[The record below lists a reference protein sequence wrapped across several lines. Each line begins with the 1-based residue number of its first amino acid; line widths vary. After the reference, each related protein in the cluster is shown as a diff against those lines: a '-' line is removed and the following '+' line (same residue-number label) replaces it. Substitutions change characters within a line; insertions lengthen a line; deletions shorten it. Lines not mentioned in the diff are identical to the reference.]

1 MAQGPHDRI
10 KRYLKD
16 AHALEMGILDRL
28 NDMAEDTKEVD
39 PSISQLYAQHA
50 AETKSQAD
58 RLEMRLKELGE
69 EASGGKSMLS
79 KLASIGSDISDMLTN
94 REDKTEQGLFMA
106 YATEH
111 MEMAVYSGLKA
122 AADTLGDEPT
132 SRLAQQIFE
141 EEKAAGEKIFPHI
154 ARFSRQ
160 VMLDAGAQSPE
171 EQEENR
177 TQYADA
183 GYVTTGNRM

>member
-1 MAQGPHDRI
+1 MADGPHDRI

-28 NDMAEDTKEVD
+28 NDMAGDTKDID
-39 PSISQLYAQHA
+39 PAVSQLYAQHA
-50 AETKSQAD
+50 TQTQSQAN

-69 EASGGKSMLS
+69 DTSGGKSMLS
-79 KLASIGSDISDMLTN
+79 KLASIGSDISDMFAN
-94 REDKTEQGLFMA
+94 KEDKTEQGLFMA

-122 AADTLGDEPT
+122 AADTIGDEPT
-132 SRLAQQIFE
+132 SRLAQQIFN

-177 TQYADA
+177 TEYADK
-183 GYVTTGNRM
+183 GYVTTTRG

>member
-1 MAQGPHDRI
+1 MPDGPHDRI

-16 AHALEMGILDRL
+16 AHALEVGILDRL
-28 NDMAEDTKEVD
+28 NDMADDTKSID
-39 PSISQLYAQHA
+39 PAISRLYAEHA
-50 AETKSQAD
+50 TQTQAQAD
-58 RLEMRLKELGE
+58 RIEMRLKELGE

-79 KLASIGSDISDMLTN
+79 KLASIGSDISDMLAS
-94 REDKTEQGLFMA
+94 RDDKTEQGLFMA

-111 MEMAVYSGLKA
+111 MEMAVYSALKA

-132 SRLAQQIFE
+132 SRLAQEIFNE
-141 EEKAAGEKIFPHI
+141 EEAAGDKIFPHI
-154 ARFSRQ
+154 ARYSRQ

-177 TQYADA
+177 TEYADQ
-183 GYVTTGNRM
+183 GYVTTV

>member
-1 MAQGPHDRI
+1 MAEGPHDRI

-16 AHALEMGILDRL
+16 AYAMEEGILNRL
-28 NDMAEDTKEVD
+28 KDMADDTKEVD
-39 PSISQLYAQHA
+39 PTISQLYSQHA
-50 AETKSQAD
+50 TETQGHAD
-58 RLEMRLKELGE
+58 RIKARLHDLGE
-69 EASGGKSMLS
+69 EPSGGKSMLG
-79 KLASIGSDISDMLTN
+79 KLASIGSDISDMFTS
-94 REDKTEQGLFMA
+94 REEKTEQGMFMA

-132 SRLAQQIFE
+132 SRLAQQIFD
-141 EEKAAGEKIFPHI
+141 EEKAAGDKIFPHI
-154 ARFSRQ
+154 ARYSRQ

-177 TQYADA
+177 TEYADA
-183 GYVTTGNRM
+183 GYVTTAGRT